1 MTDHTLHPDHHK
13 LISLA
18 QAALK
23 ARDDRARWQAN
34 GTNAAEE
41 HGAACEAVWDELERQ
56 VTIQDGRIPTIEHP
70 TVRYRRMVGQMRGEI
85 VAHCQNA
92 VFEALDALQHGPSLE
107 DESDD

>member
-1 MTDHTLHPDHHK
+1 MTDNTLHPDHLK

-70 TVRYRRMVGQMRGEI
+70 TVRYRRMVAQMRGEI
-85 VAHCQNA
+85 VAHLPERGVRGA
-92 VFEALDALQHGPSLE
+92 GRPARWTIIGGPIR
-107 DESDD
+107 

>member
-1 MTDHTLHPDHHK
+1 MTDQPLHPDHLK

-23 ARDDRARWQAN
+23 ARDDRTRWQAN
-34 GTNAAEE
+34 VTNAAEA

-56 VTIQDGRIPTIEHP
+56 VIIQDGRIPTIEHP
-70 TVRYRRMVGQMRGEI
+70 TVRYRRMVAQMRGEI

-92 VFEALDALQHGPSLE
+92 VIEALDSLQDGPSLE
-107 DESDD
+107 DDSDD